1 MSNEDK
7 VKKQCLLG
15 RTPDEH
21 MHCNP
26 AAFRDYDRICQ
37 DAALLL
43 ERAIGDW
50 NK

>member
-7 VKKQCLLG
+7 AKKKCLLG

-21 MHCNP
+21 MRCHP
-26 AAFRDYDRICQ
+26 
-37 DAALLL
+37 ALLL
-43 ERAIGDW
+43 ERAVGDW